1 MEKICCIGH
10 ITRDKIV
17 TPSQT
22 VYMAGG
28 VAFYFSYALNQ
39 LPKTIDYTLVTK
51 LADEDR
57 PSAEAMIENGIDV
70 RVFPSRATVFFEN
83 IYGDNPDDRKQ
94 RVVAKSDQFRIEELD
109 GIDAKIYHLGTLLS
123 DDFSLDYVKELSQ
136 RGRLSIDAQGFLRE
150 VRGEKVFPVDWQE
163 KKEWLQYIDIV
174 KVNEMEMEVLTG
186 EKDPRKAAQILA
198 SWGPSEVLV
207 TLGSLGSL
215 ILHNGEFIE
224 VPSFRPTAVVD
235 ATGCGDTYMAG
246 YLYCRAQD
254 IAPRDAGRFAAA
266 MCTLKLAHNGPF
278 SETIEDINALQKDG
292 SPAKA

>member
-17 TPSQT
+17 TPANT

-28 VAFYFSYALNQ
+28 VAFYFSYAINH
-39 LPKTIDYTLVTK
+39 LPRLVDYSLVTK
-51 LADEDR
+51 LAEEDR
-57 PSAEAMIENGIDV
+57 HSAEEMQENGINV
-70 RVFPSRATVFFEN
+70 MVFPSKATVFFEN
-83 IYGDNPDDRKQ
+83 IYGENPDDRKQ
-94 RVVAKSDQFRIEELD
+94 RVAAKSDQFRIEEMD
-109 GIDAKIYHLGTLLS
+109 GVEAKIFHLGTLLS
-123 DDFSLDYVKELSQ
+123 DDFSLEFVKTLSQ
-136 RGRLSIDAQGFLRE
+136 RGRISIDAQGFLRE
-150 VRGEKVFPVDWQE
+150 VRGEKVFPVDWEE
-163 KKEWLQYIDIV
+163 KREWLKYIDIV
-174 KVNEMEMEVLTG
+174 KVNEMEMVVLTG
-186 EKDPRKAAQILA
+186 ETDPHKAAEILA

-224 VPSFRPTAVVD
+224 VPPYMTDNVVD

-254 IAPRDAGRFAAA
+254 KSPRESGCFAAA

-278 SETIEDINALQKDG
+278 SGSIDDIKAICKDDI
-292 SPAKA
+292 SF

>member
-17 TPSQT
+17 TPSHT

-28 VAFYFSYALNQ
+28 VAFYFSYAINH
-39 LPKTIDYTLVTK
+39 LPKTVDYTLVTK

-57 PSAEAMIENGIDV
+57 PYAEKMQAEGIKV
-70 RVFPSRATVFFEN
+70 TVFPSKATIFFEN
-83 IYGDNPDDRKQ
+83 IYGDNPDERTQ
-94 RVVAKSDQFRIEELD
+94 RVAAKSDPFRIDDMD
-109 GIDAKIYHLGTLLS
+109 GTEAQIFHLGTLLS
-123 DDFSLDYVKELSQ
+123 DDFPLSFVQ
-136 RGRLSIDAQGFLRE
+136 TLSKRGRISIDAQGFLRE
-150 VRGEKVFPVDWQE
+150 VRNEKVFPVDWKE
-163 KKEWLQYIDIV
+163 KKEWLKHIDIV

-186 EKDPRKAAQILA
+186 ESDPKKAAAVLA

-215 ILHNGEFIE
+215 ILHNGEYID
-224 VPSFRPTAVVD
+224 VPSYKAETVVD

-246 YLYCRAQD
+246 YLYCRAQGKS
-254 IAPRDAGRFAAA
+254 PREAGSFAAA

-278 SETIEDINALQKDG
+278 AGSIDDIRRVAGKDIG
-292 SPAKA
+292 I

>member
-17 TPSQT
+17 TPKST

-28 VAFYFSYALNQ
+28 VAFYFSYAINN
-39 LPKTIDYTLVTK
+39 LPKLVDYTLVTK
-51 LADEDR
+51 LADEDLT
-57 PSAEAMIENGIDV
+57 SAEEMKEKGV
-70 RVFPSRATVFFEN
+70 KVTVFPSKQTVFFEN
-83 IYGDNPDDRKQ
+83 IYGENSDDRKQ
-94 RVVAKSDQFRIEELD
+94 RVVAKSDQFCIEEME
-109 GIDAKIYHLGTLLS
+109 GIDAKIFHLGTLLS
-123 DDFSLDYVKELSQ
+123 DDFSLDYVKELSK
-136 RGRLSIDAQGFLRE
+136 RGRISIDAQGFLRE

-163 KKEWLQYIDIV
+163 KREWLKYIDIV
-174 KVNEMEMEVLTG
+174 KVNEMEMAVLTG
-186 EKDPRKAAQILA
+186 EEDPRKAAQILA

-224 VPSFRPTAVVD
+224 VPPYKTDNVVD

-254 IAPRDAGRFAAA
+254 KSPRESGCFAAA

-278 SETIEDINALQKDG
+278 SGSIDDIKAICKDDI
-292 SPAKA
+292 SF